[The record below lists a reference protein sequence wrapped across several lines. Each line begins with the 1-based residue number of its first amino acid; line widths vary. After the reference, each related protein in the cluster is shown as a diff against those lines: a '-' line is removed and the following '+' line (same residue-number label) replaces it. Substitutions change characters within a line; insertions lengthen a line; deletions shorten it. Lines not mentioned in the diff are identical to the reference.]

1 VYDGPVDSSSFV
13 WPTPGRTIS
22 GYHYDPSFHP
32 AIDIGASTG
41 HAIYGSD
48 SGIVVYSGWNDWGYG
63 LVIVLDHGNGCQT
76 LYAHLSQI
84 NVVCGQAVFQGN
96 VIGLM
101 GCTGNCSGPHLH
113 FEMMHDVYGKVNP
126 LNFLP

>member
-1 VYDGPVDSSSFV
+1 
-13 WPTPGRTIS
+13 
-22 GYHYDPSFHP
+22 
-32 AIDIGASTG
+32 
-41 HAIYGSD
+41 
-48 SGIVVYSGWNDWGYG
+48 
-63 LVIVLDHGNGCQT
+63 VLDHGNGWQT

-101 GCTGNCSGPHLH
+101 GTTGNSSGPHLH